1 MPQSGMHRAV
11 VYMIKYNNNMFNS
24 YGQSKNVRLSA
35 KIVQF
40 HRDYSNTVIQAPVG
54 KLTNFY
60 R

>member
-35 KIVQF
+35 RIVQLCSF
-40 HRDYSNTVIQAPVG
+40 TETIQIQ
-54 KLTNFY
+54 LY
-60 R
+60 RPL